1 MQIARAFLATGP
13 QPERTV
19 VFAFWDG
26 EEKGLLGSKAFVQSF
41 PEIKNVKGYLN
52 FDMIG
57 CNNNEEA
64 YPYGLSLHESVPCFQ
79 WLAEERYQE
88 IRLESDNGLSSMG

>member
-1 MQIARAFLATGP
+1 M
-13 QPERTV
+13 
-19 VFAFWDG
+19 
-26 EEKGLLGSKAFVQSF
+26 
-41 PEIKNVKGYLN
+41 KGYLN
-52 FDMIG
+52 FDMLG

>member
-1 MQIARAFLATGP
+1 MKNYQSIVHINQNLNK
-13 QPERTV
+13 V
-19 VFAFWDG
+19 V
-26 EEKGLLGSKAFVQSF
+26 L
-41 PEIKNVKGYLN
+41 PEIRNMKGYLN

-64 YPYGLSLHESVPCFQ
+64 YPYGLSLHESVPCFR

>member
-1 MQIARAFLATGP
+1 M
-13 QPERTV
+13 
-19 VFAFWDG
+19 
-26 EEKGLLGSKAFVQSF
+26 
-41 PEIKNVKGYLN
+41 KGYLN

-64 YPYGLSLHESVPCFQ
+64 YPYGLSLHESVPCFR
-79 WLAEERYQE
+79 WLAEERYAE